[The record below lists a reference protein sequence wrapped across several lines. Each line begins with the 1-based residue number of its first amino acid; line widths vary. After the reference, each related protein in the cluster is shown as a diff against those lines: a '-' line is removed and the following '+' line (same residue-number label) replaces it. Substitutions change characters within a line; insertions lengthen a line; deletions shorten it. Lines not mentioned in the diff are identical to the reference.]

1 VSFSARLHRLAPLG
15 VYAAAIAVAFA
26 LVGGVLAAYGADPI
40 DCYGAMLRATF
51 QDAQGRSE
59 VLRRTIPLL
68 LIGGGLTVAF
78 RAGFLNIGAEGQ
90 LLLGAVAGSAVALF
104 LPVGPASL
112 PAMFAAGAVA
122 GALWAL
128 PAVWLR
134 TRLGVH
140 EILTT
145 LMLTPVAE
153 YLVVYLINGPW
164 RGEHV
169 RGFSYT
175 DAFSGALHLPVL
187 AGTLVHWPTL
197 ALGAALAA
205 ALQILLV
212 HTPAG
217 YEVRVAGESPRVAL
231 YAGIPLERVV
241 LLAGLLSGGAAGL
254 AGVGEVAGI
263 HHRLLEPAQVSLGYG
278 YTAIIVAWLARGRP
292 ASVLVTAPLLGAILA
307 GGDHLKIELNL
318 PFRIVDVFSG
328 TLLLC
333 LITAEALW
341 SRRQRRVGP

>member
-1 VSFSARLHRLAPLG
+1 MTARAGLRRLAPLG
-15 VYAAAIAVAFA
+15 VYAAAMGVAFA
-26 LVGGVLAAYGADPI
+26 LVGGVLAAFGADPFE
-40 DCYGAMLRATF
+40 CYGAMLRSTF
-51 QDAQGRSE
+51 LEAEGRSE
-59 VLRRTIPLL
+59 VLRRAIPLL
-68 LIGGGLTVAF
+68 LVGGGLTVAF

-90 LLLGAVAGSAVALF
+90 LLLGAVGGSAVALF
-104 LPVGPASL
+104 LPAGPASL
-112 PAMFAAGAVA
+112 PAMFAAGALA
-122 GALWAL
+122 GALWAF

-175 DAFSGALHLPVL
+175 DAFAQTLQLPVL

-197 ALGAALAA
+197 VLGAVLAA
-205 ALQILLV
+205 ALQVLLA

-217 YEVRVAGESPRVAL
+217 YEVRVVGESPRVAL
-231 YAGIPLERVV
+231 YAGIPMGRVV
-241 LLAGLLSGGAAGL
+241 MLVGLLSGGTAGL

-307 GGDHLKIELNL
+307 GGDQLKIGFNM
-318 PFRIVDVFSG
+318 PFRIIDVFSG

-341 SRRQRRVGP
+341 ARWERRRP

>member
-1 VSFSARLHRLAPLG
+1 MSVRRRLAPLG
-15 VYAAAIAVAFA
+15 VYAGAIAVAFV
-26 LVGGVLAAYGADPI
+26 LVGGVLAAFGANPI
-40 DCYGAMLRATF
+40 ECYSGMLEATF
-51 QDAQGRSE
+51 SDAQGRAE

-90 LLLGAVAGSAVALF
+90 LLLGAVGGSAVALF
-104 LPVGPASL
+104 VPAGPATL
-112 PAMFAAGAVA
+112 PLMFVAGALA

-134 TRLGVH
+134 TRLRVH

-175 DAFSGALHLPVL
+175 DAFADSLQLPL
-187 AGTLVHWPTL
+187 LEGTLVHWPTL
-197 ALGAALAA
+197 ALGVALAA
-205 ALQILLV
+205 ALQVLLV
-212 HTPAG
+212 YTPAG
-217 YEVRVAGESPRVAL
+217 YEVRMVGESPRVAL
-231 YAGIPLERVV
+231 YAGIPMGRVV
-241 LLAGLLSGGAAGL
+241 VLAGLLSGGAAGL

-263 HHRLLEPAQVSLGYG
+263 HHRLLDPAQISLGYG

-292 ASVLVTAPLLGAILA
+292 ASVLLTAPLLGAILA
-307 GGDHLKIELNL
+307 GGDFLKTGFNM
-318 PFRIVDVFSG
+318 PFRIIDVFSG

-341 SRRQRRVGP
+341 TRRQQRRGP

>member
-1 VSFSARLHRLAPLG
+1 MSVRTGLRRLAPAG

-26 LVGGVLAAYGADPI
+26 LVGGVLAAFGANPI
-40 DCYGAMLRATF
+40 ECYGEMLEATLL
-51 QDAQGRSE
+51 DAQGRSE
-59 VLRRTIPLL
+59 VLRRAIPLL

-90 LLLGAVAGSAVALF
+90 LLLGAVGGSAAALF

-112 PAMFAAGAVA
+112 PAMFAAGAIA

-145 LMLTPVAE
+145 LMLTFVAE

-175 DAFSGALHLPVL
+175 DEFSEALQLPVL
-187 AGTLVHWPTL
+187 SGTLVHWPTL
-197 ALGAALAA
+197 ALGAVLAA
-205 ALQILLV
+205 ALQVLLFY
-212 HTPAG
+212 TPAG
-217 YEVRVAGESPRVAL
+217 YEVRLVGESPRVAL
-231 YAGIPLERVV
+231 YAGIPMERVV
-241 LLAGLLSGGAAGL
+241 VLVGLLSGGVAGL

-278 YTAIIVAWLARGRP
+278 FTAIIVAWLARGRP
-292 ASVLVTAPLLGAILA
+292 ASVLVTAPMMGAILA
-307 GGDHLKIELNL
+307 GGDHLKIGLNM

-328 TLLLC
+328 TLLFC

-341 SRRQRRVGP
+341 ARWERRRP

>member
-1 VSFSARLHRLAPLG
+1 MSLGLRPLAPLA
-15 VYAAAIAVAFA
+15 VYGGAIAVAFA
-26 LVGGVLAAYGADPI
+26 LVGGVLAAFGANPF
-40 DCYGAMLRATF
+40 DCYGAMLHATF
-51 QDAQGRSE
+51 TDPQGRSE

-90 LLLGAVAGSAVALF
+90 LLLGAVGASAVALF
-104 LPVGPASL
+104 LPANL
-112 PAMFAAGAVA
+112 PAMFLAGAVA
-122 GALWAL
+122 GALWAF
-128 PAVWLR
+128 PAAWLR
-134 TRLGVH
+134 TRLRVH

-153 YLVVYLINGPW
+153 YLVIYLINGPW

-175 DAFSGALHLPVL
+175 DEFAAALQLPVL
-187 AGTLVHWPTL
+187 EGTLVHWPTL
-197 ALGAALAA
+197 ALGATLAA
-205 ALQILLV
+205 ALQLLLT

-217 YEVRVAGESPRVAL
+217 YELRVVGSSPPVAR
-231 YAGIPLERVV
+231 YAGIPVHRVV
-241 LLAGLLSGGAAGL
+241 FLAGILSGGAAGL
-254 AGVGEVAGI
+254 AGAGEVAGI
-263 HHRLLEPAQVSLGYG
+263 HHRLLEPAQISLGYG

-292 ASVLVTAPLLGAILA
+292 IAVLLTAPLLGAILA
-307 GGDHLKIELNL
+307 GGDTLKTGFNM
-318 PFRIVDVFSG
+318 PFRIIDVFSG

-341 SRRQRRVGP
+341 ARREGRGP